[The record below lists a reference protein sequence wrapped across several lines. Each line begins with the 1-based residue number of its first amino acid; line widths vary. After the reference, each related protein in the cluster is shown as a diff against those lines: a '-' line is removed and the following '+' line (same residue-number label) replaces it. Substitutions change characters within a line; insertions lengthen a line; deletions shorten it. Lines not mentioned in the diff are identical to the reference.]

1 MIKSSFIMIPGIGVV
16 TEENLWR
23 TGILTWDDIKEGA
36 YVFGLGK
43 VKRRI
48 IGDYLRRANRAL
60 REYDASFFAK
70 YLPQKE
76 QWRVCR
82 EFFDKT
88 LFLDIETTGLSLYYD
103 KITLIGTFDGR
114 SIRIFVRDNN
124 LGEIINF
131 VQNYQVIV
139 TFNGKLF
146 DIPFIKKEFPEV
158 KIPPVHID
166 LRYLLRS
173 LGIAG
178 PLKEIEGKLGIQ
190 RAEDLQGISG
200 RQAAVLWS
208 KFLKGDDEALE
219 TLISYNIYD
228 IVNLQ
233 SILHFCYQEKAKKI
247 ESAINHGPYQLE
259 LAKDSQERK
268 LDCSFP
274 SSHFQIPEVTAHY
287 SDDGLLEIRL
297 NGESLLKISR
307 DRIERNDIKIDSLI
321 KKIENRGHSPISVG
335 IDLTGSEKRASGVCI
350 LRGREAYLDMLKTD
364 EEIISK
370 TIAAKPTIISIDS
383 PLSLPKEKHRITRE
397 CERFLRKRGINVY
410 PCLINSMRD
419 LTMRGIELAK
429 LFEEQGYEVIES
441 YPGAAQ
447 DVLGLPRK
455 RVDLR
460 ELEID
465 LLNMGIK
472 PFSDR
477 IIITHDEID
486 ALTSALVGYFYL
498 AEEYEAIGSI
508 DEGYLIIPV
517 LESRKDTEETGGR

>member
-1 MIKSSFIMIPGIGVV
+1 MIKNSFIMVPGVGQT
-16 TEENLWR
+16 TEEILWR
-23 TGILTWDDIKEGA
+23 GGILTWDDIKEGA
-36 YVFGLGK
+36 YAFGLGK

-48 IGDYLRRANRAL
+48 IEDYLGRANRAL

-82 EFFDKT
+82 EFFGKT

-124 LGEIINF
+124 LEESSRYL
-131 VQNYQVIV
+131 QNYQVIV

-190 RAEDLQGISG
+190 RAEDVQGVDG

-208 KFLKGDDEALE
+208 KFVKGDNEALE
-219 TLISYNIYD
+219 RLLLYNIYD
-228 IVNLQ
+228 TVNLQ
-233 SILHFCYQEKAKKI
+233 SILDFCYRRKAKELRSKMNR
-247 ESAINHGPYQLE
+247 EPYQLK
-259 LAKDSQERK
+259 LAMNRQGEEVGYS
-268 LDCSFP
+268 LP
-274 SSHFQIPEVTAHY
+274 TTHFDIPRITTQY
-287 SDDGLLEIRL
+287 SDSGLLETYL
-297 NGESLLKISR
+297 NEEMLLRISR
-307 DRIERNDIKIDSLI
+307 DKIERVDIKIDSLI
-321 KKIENRGHSPISVG
+321 QKIESREYLPISVG
-335 IDLTGSEKRASGVCI
+335 IDLTGSEGKASGICI
-350 LRGREAYLDMLKTD
+350 LRGREAYLDMVKTN

-370 TIAAKPTIISIDS
+370 AIAAKPTIISIDS
-383 PLSLPKEKHRITRE
+383 PLSLPKEKYRITRE
-397 CERFLRKRGINVY
+397 CERILRKRGINAY

-419 LTMRGIELAK
+419 LTLRGIELAK

-455 RVDLR
+455 RVDLE

-465 LLNMGIK
+465 LMNMGIR
-472 PFSDR
+472 PTSDKR
-477 IIITHDEID
+477 IITHDEID
-486 ALTSALVGYFYL
+486 ALTCALVGYFYL
-498 AEEYEAIGSI
+498 AGEYEAVGSV
-508 DEGYLIIPV
+508 DEGYLIIPA
-517 LESRKDTEETGGR
+517 LETRKNLQEAGGR